1 MVAMTDADYMLMA
14 LELAERGRGRTSPNP
29 MVGAV
34 IVRDGEIVGRG
45 YHARAGDDHGEIV
58 ALKEAGERAR
68 DATLYINLEP
78 CCHYGR
84 TPPCVDAIT
93 RAGVKRAVV
102 AMVDP
107 FEKVAGKGIDTLR
120 QAGIEVD
127 VGLLEEKARRL
138 NEVFV
143 KYVMTGKPFVILK
156 MAMSLDGRIAAGSG
170 DSKWITCEEARLRV
184 HRLRDEVDA
193 VLVGR
198 ATVEQDDPLLTT
210 RLPDREGKNPIRVIL
225 DGKARIPVNARVL
238 RDECEASTWVIVGE
252 SADPARVRALRDA
265 GAEVVAL
272 PDELGRIEFDAVL
285 RELGRREVTNVLV
298 EGGKEVFTEALRSRS
313 VDKLVAFV
321 APVLV
326 GGDGRFN
333 AVGELGVE
341 RISDAF
347 KLRDVTVERVCDD
360 VLIEGYVGY
369 AHEEKAGVC

>member
-1 MVAMTDADYMLMA
+1 MNDADYMLMA

-29 MVGAV
+29 LVGAV

-45 YHARAGDDHGEIV
+45 YHARAGEDHGEIV
-58 ALKEAGERAR
+58 ALKEAGELAR

-84 TPPCVDAIT
+84 TPPCVDAIVK
-93 RAGVKRAVV
+93 AGVKRVVV

-127 VGLLEEKARRL
+127 VGLLGEKARLL

-143 KYVMTGKPFVILK
+143 KYVTTGKPFVILK
-156 MAMSLDGRIAAGSG
+156 MAMSLDGRIAAASG

-198 ATVEQDDPLLTT
+198 GTVEQDDPMLTT
-210 RLPDREGKNPIRVIL
+210 RLPDREGKSPIRVIL
-225 DGKARIPVNARVL
+225 DGKARMPVNARVL
-238 RDECEASTWVIVGE
+238 ADESDASTWVFVGE
-252 SADPARVRALRDA
+252 SADQARVRTLRDA
-265 GAEVVAL
+265 GAAIVTL
-272 PDELGRIEFDAVL
+272 PDKLGRIEFDTVL
-285 RELGRREVTNVLV
+285 RELGRREVTSVLV
-298 EGGKEVFTEALRSRS
+298 EGGKEVFTEAFKSRS

-321 APVLV
+321 APVIV

-341 RISDAF
+341 RMSDAF
-347 KLRDVTVERVCDD
+347 KLRDVRVERISDD
-360 VLIEGYVGY
+360 VLIEGYVSY
-369 AHEEKAGVC
+369 AHEENAGVG